1 MAIDQKHLD
10 LINADIDGEIG
21 DSDRRELQ
29 AFLAESAEGR
39 ALHEEL
45 TSLCSTL
52 DAVTAIDP
60 PPHRR
65 HVIMGSVKPARTPTE
80 SPSLLQRLFAIP
92 TLTHAITFA
101 AGVFLSLSLLNSGQ
115 ISTGAFDDVT
125 ELVGTIAEPINAEIL
140 SAVAFDKPEVAGRVA
155 LRRSGAMLILDM
167 DLVAMR
173 PIEVEA
179 DYTDRTIWFNGFAQL
194 ESSGTRISAEA
205 GRIRLGMEG
214 KRRFAVYLQNKGGRE
229 TTVNL
234 RFMADGKVVHEAS
247 LDYAPAHK
255 GP

>member
-21 DSDRRELQ
+21 DSDRAQLQ

-45 TSLCSTL
+45 ASLCSTL
-52 DAVTAIDP
+52 DGVDAIEP
-60 PPHRR
+60 PPHLR
-65 HVIMGSVKPARTPTE
+65 HVILNAMKPARAPSE
-80 SPSLLQRLFAIP
+80 SPSLVQKIFAIP
-92 TLTHAITFA
+92 ALTHAITFA
-101 AGVFLSLSLLNSGQ
+101 AGVFLTLSLLNSGQ
-115 ISTGAFDDVT
+115 ISTGAFDDIT
-125 ELVGTIAEPINAEIL
+125 GLVGTIAEPIDAEVL
-140 SAVAFDKPEVAGRVA
+140 GAVAFDKPEVAGKVA

-173 PIEVEA
+173 PIEIEA

-194 ESSGTRISAEA
+194 ESSGTKISAET
-205 GRIRLGMEG
+205 GRIRLGMDG

-229 TTVNL
+229 TTVKL
-234 RFMADGKVVHEAS
+234 RFMADGKVVHEAE
-247 LDYAPAHK
+247 LDYTPAR
-255 GP
+255 

>member
-45 TSLCSTL
+45 ASLCSTL
-52 DAVTAIDP
+52 DAVDAMTP
-60 PPHRR
+60 PPHLR
-65 HVIMGSVKPARTPTE
+65 HVVMSSMKPARTTLEAPG
-80 SPSLLQRLFAIP
+80 LLQRLFAIP
-92 TLTHAITFA
+92 ALTHAVTFA
-101 AGVFLSLSLLNSGQ
+101 AGVFLTLSLLNSAQ

-125 ELVGTIAEPINAEIL
+125 GLVGTIADPINGEIL
-140 SAVAFDKPEVAGRVA
+140 STVAFDKPEVAGRVA
-155 LRRSGAMLILDM
+155 LRRSGVMLILDM

-194 ESSGTRISAEA
+194 ESSDTRISAES

-214 KRRFAVYLQNKGGRE
+214 KRRFAVYLQNKGGRK
-229 TTVNL
+229 TTIKL
-234 RFMADGKVVHEAS
+234 RFMADGKVVQEAS
-247 LDYAPAHK
+247 LDYAPAH
-255 GP
+255 

>member
-21 DSDRRELQ
+21 DSARAELR

-45 TSLCSTL
+45 ASLCSTL
-52 DAVTAIDP
+52 DGVDSIEAPA
-60 PPHRR
+60 HLR
-65 HVIMGSVKPARTPTE
+65 HVIMNSMKPAMTKPE
-80 SPSLLQRLFAIP
+80 SPGLLQKLFAIP
-92 TLTHAITFA
+92 ALTHAVTFA
-101 AGVFLSLSLLNSGQ
+101 AGVFLTLSLLNSGQ
-115 ISTGAFDDVT
+115 ISSRAFDDVT
-125 ELVGTIAEPINAEIL
+125 GLVGTIAEPIGAEVL
-140 SAVAFDKPEVAGRVA
+140 GSVAFDKPDVAGKVA

-194 ESSGTRISAEA
+194 ESSGTKISAET

-214 KRRFAVYLQNKGGRE
+214 KRRFAVYLQNKGGRQ
-229 TTVNL
+229 TTFKL
-234 RFMADGKVVHEAS
+234 RFLADGKVVHEAS
-247 LDYAPAHK
+247 LDYAPAH
-255 GP
+255 

>member
-21 DSDRRELQ
+21 DSDRAELL
-29 AFLAESAEGR
+29 AFLAQSAEGR

-45 TSLCSTL
+45 ASLCSTL
-52 DAVTAIDP
+52 DGVDSIEAPT
-60 PPHRR
+60 HLR
-65 HVIMGSVKPARTPTE
+65 HVIMNSLKPAGTKPE
-80 SPSLLQRLFAIP
+80 SPSLLQKIFAIP
-92 TLTHAITFA
+92 ALTHAVTFA
-101 AGVFLSLSLLNSGQ
+101 AGVFLTLSLLSSGQ

-125 ELVGTIAEPINAEIL
+125 GLVGTIADPIDAEVL
-140 SAVAFDKPEVAGRVA
+140 GAVAFNKPEVAGKVA

-194 ESSGTRISAEA
+194 ESSGTKISAET
-205 GRIRLGMEG
+205 GRIRLGMDG

-229 TTVNL
+229 TTVKL
-234 RFMADGKVVHEAS
+234 RFMADGKVVHETK
-247 LDYAPAHK
+247 LDYTPTR
-255 GP
+255 

>member
-21 DSDRRELQ
+21 DSDRAELQ

-39 ALHEEL
+39 ALHQEL
-45 TSLCSTL
+45 AALCSTL
-52 DAVTAIDP
+52 DGVDSVES
-60 PPHRR
+60 PPHLR
-65 HVIMGSVKPARTPTE
+65 HVIMSSIKPATTKSE
-80 SPSLLQRLFAIP
+80 SPSLLQKFFAIP
-92 TLTHAITFA
+92 ALTHAVTFA
-101 AGVFLSLSLLNSGQ
+101 AGVFLTLSLINSGQ
-115 ISTGAFDDVT
+115 ISIGAFDNVT
-125 ELVGTIAEPINAEIL
+125 GLVGTIAEPIDAEVL
-140 SAVAFDKPEVAGRVA
+140 GTVAFDKPDVAGKVA

-194 ESSGTRISAEA
+194 ESSGTKISAET
-205 GRIRLGMEG
+205 GRIRLGMDG

-229 TTVNL
+229 TTVKL
-234 RFMADGKVVHEAS
+234 RFMADGKIVHEAS
-247 LDYAPAHK
+247 LDYRPTR
-255 GP
+255 

>member
-10 LINADIDGEIG
+10 LINADIDGEIS
-21 DSDRRELQ
+21 DSDRAKLQ

-45 TSLCSTL
+45 AALCSTL
-52 DAVTAIDP
+52 DGVDSVDA
-60 PPHRR
+60 PPHLR
-65 HVIMGSVKPARTPTE
+65 HVIMNSIKPASTKPE
-80 SPSLLQRLFAIP
+80 SPSLLQKIFAIP
-92 TLTHAITFA
+92 ALTHAVTFA
-101 AGVFLSLSLLNSGQ
+101 AGVFLTLSLINSGQ
-115 ISTGAFDDVT
+115 ISIGAFDDVT
-125 ELVGTIAEPINAEIL
+125 GLVGTIAEPIDAEVL
-140 SAVAFDKPEVAGRVA
+140 GAVAFDKPEVAGKVA

-194 ESSGTRISAEA
+194 ESSGTKISAET
-205 GRIRLGMEG
+205 GRIRLDMDG

-229 TTVNL
+229 TTLKL

-247 LDYAPAHK
+247 LDYRPTR
-255 GP
+255 